1 MSLEGAVEC
10 VYSFQGGNGRHPS
23 FVLLPAV
30 VFRNMVHDPG
40 TFDALIFDC
49 DGTLTDSMPLHYLGW
64 RDTMLRYGIEFGED
78 RFYSLG
84 GMPSN
89 KIVAM
94 LADEFGVAIDS
105 QAVAHE
111 KEEAFLAYLD
121 QLQPILPIV
130 DIAKNSRGKKPMAVA
145 SGGFRDVIQKQ
156 LVQIGVLEWFDTLV
170 TAEDTT
176 RHKPEP
182 DVFLEAAR
190 RMNTPANRCL
200 VFEDADLGIE
210 AARRA
215 GMAYID
221 VRAVHMPKRWT

>member
-1 MSLEGAVEC
+1 MDAASAW
-10 VYSFQGGNGRHPS
+10 
-23 FVLLPAV
+23 LLLIAV
-30 VFRNMVHDPG
+30 VPRNMVHDPG
-40 TFDALIFDC
+40 SFDALIFDC

-64 RDTMLRYGIEFGED
+64 RDTMLRYGINFGED

-89 KIVAM
+89 KIIAM
-94 LADEFGVAIDS
+94 LAAEHGLAIDS
-105 QAVAHE
+105 QAVAVE

-121 QLQPILPIV
+121 KLVPIEPIV
-130 DIAKNSRGKKPMAVA
+130 EIARMFRGVKPMAVA
-145 SGGFRDVIQKQ
+145 SGGYRDVIAKQ
-156 LVQIGVLEWFDTLV
+156 LVQIGVLDWFDTMV

-190 RMNTPANRCL
+190 RLNTDASRCL
-200 VFEDADLGIE
+200 VFEDADLGVE

-215 GMAYID
+215 GMACID